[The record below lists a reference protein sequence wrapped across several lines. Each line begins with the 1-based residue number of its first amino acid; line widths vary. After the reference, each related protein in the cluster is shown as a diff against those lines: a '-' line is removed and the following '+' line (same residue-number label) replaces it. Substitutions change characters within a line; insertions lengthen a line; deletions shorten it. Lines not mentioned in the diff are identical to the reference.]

1 MYKNTQDKLF
11 LFTPG
16 PVNVAENVRKA
27 ICKEDICHREEDIN
41 CLLRSIEV
49 KLLKLFELR

>member
-1 MYKNTQDKLF
+1 MQYDNQNTKDKLF

-27 ICKEDICHREEDIN
+27 ICKEDICHK
-41 CLLRSIEV
+41 LRAI
-49 KLLKLFELR
+49 FESCKEYTRIFSK